1 MKPFVFYIP
10 GCAVLRPQT
19 QIFSLLKYVLVCHRL
34 PLCSLRVLF
43 IVERTATAYV
53 WNFQEIVRFR
63 RGFGIPFQSIG
74 IPRIGTGRLTTTKRD
89 NEVPDEYEDGDADSK
104 GANRSNKVQFIPTQI
119 TGIRIDAPWHAKQSH
134 DMHREESQV
143 HTY

>member
-1 MKPFVFYIP
+1 MPV
-10 GCAVLRPQT
+10 CAVPGPRSQFSSFLR
-19 QIFSLLKYVLVCHRL
+19 YVLVCHRL
-34 PLCSLRVLF
+34 PVCSLRVLF
-43 IVERTATAYV
+43 IVERTATTHN

-74 IPRIGTGRLTTTKRD
+74 IPRICTGRLTTTKSD
-89 NEVPDEYEDGDADSK
+89 NEVPDEHQDGDADSE